1 MMLKGERMVTPADQ
15 IAAEKAIRRT
25 LPYQKLVFR
34 EFVFTYQSGAS
45 SSQAATLSATA
56 RKAHFAAPHSQRK
69 DFDKW
74 TKRHNSNHRK
84 KPSFWQS

>member
-34 EFVFTYQSGAS
+34 EFVF
-45 SSQAATLSATA
+45 
-56 RKAHFAAPHSQRK
+56 
-69 DFDKW
+69 
-74 TKRHNSNHRK
+74 
-84 KPSFWQS
+84 